1 MAGYHGGKAGILHG
15 LADSEGTSDRYQD
28 IPRDVFR
35 VFLRREDLSPRH
47 DDCRNADKEEHIQAH
62 TWNGLFHDWQLS
74 YRRPRNH
81 KDQQS

>member
-1 MAGYHGGKAGILHG
+1 MEAKPEFSMALLIAKAQAIVIKISQEMYFVYFFGGKILVH
-15 LADSEGTSDRYQD
+15 
-28 IPRDVFR
+28 
-35 VFLRREDLSPRH
+35 
-47 DDCRNADKEEHIQAH
+47 ADKEEHIQAH